1 MLSINT
7 IIVTII
13 AVIVV
18 FIILLNISH
27 CIRFV
32 YASNFIS
39 INYYLAGDINIMI
52 TAIIVTIGIVV
63 ISIVIIIAI
72 IFVTTLPYPTVVRV
86 SGYAQRTKGNSL
98 YLATLIKIY
107 CCVILT

>member
-7 IIVTII
+7 IIVTI
-13 AVIVV
+13 VTVV
-18 FIILLNISH
+18 FITLLNVSH

-72 IFVTTLPYPTVVRV
+72 IFVTTLLYPTVVRV

-98 YLATLIKIY
+98 HLATLIKVY
-107 CCVILT
+107 YCVILT